1 MLMTTGSDKF
11 LPLCAFTSYVL
22 VKYHATHA
30 ISNVYF
36 GETDGILVS
45 EN

>member
-1 MLMTTGSDKF
+1 MTTVSDKV
-11 LPLCAFTSYVL
+11 PLFAFTSYVL

-36 GETDGILVS
+36 SETDGILVCK
-45 EN
+45 N